1 MISKFIKGDARRAFD
16 VLKGGGIAIIPMDVG
31 YTCAGGSREALQKI
45 FNTKKRVAS
54 KRNAMVGDMAIAEE
68 LYDLSV
74 KAWEVIKVITE
85 DYDLPLGAVGPCK
98 IDHPLLQVLVKNRLK
113 PARRTETW

>member
-45 FNTKKRVAS
+45 FNTKNMSNLRT
-54 KRNAMVGDMAIAEE
+54 N
-68 LYDLSV
+68 
-74 KAWEVIKVITE
+74 E
-85 DYDLPLGAVGPCK
+85 DIY
-98 IDHPLLQVLVKNRLK
+98 
-113 PARRTETW
+113 